1 MTTRRPFP
9 LTSSFT
15 FLTSSLV
22 LCSQGIISQ
31 GTYTAQQI
39 KIAGIIRN
47 LYLRDFIC
55 NLERIYFI
63 LLTNFI
69 NEKNNFVRSFAIY
82 LLNIVVITC

>member
-1 MTTRRPFP
+1 
-9 LTSSFT
+9 
-15 FLTSSLV
+15 
-22 LCSQGIISQ
+22 
-31 GTYTAQQI
+31 
-39 KIAGIIRN
+39 
-47 LYLRDFIC
+47 LRDFIY

>member
-1 MTTRRPFP
+1 M
-9 LTSSFT
+9 
-15 FLTSSLV
+15 
-22 LCSQGIISQ
+22 LCSQEIILQ
-31 GTYTAQQI
+31 GTHTAQQI

-47 LYLRDFIC
+47 SYLRDFIR